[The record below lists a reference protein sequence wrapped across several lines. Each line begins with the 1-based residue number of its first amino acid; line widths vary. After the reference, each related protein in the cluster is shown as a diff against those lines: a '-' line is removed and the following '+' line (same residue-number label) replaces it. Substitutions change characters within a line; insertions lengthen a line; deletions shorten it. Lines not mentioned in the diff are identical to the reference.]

1 MVPEAPLERSEGGLV
16 AKGEGWYVVNAREAR
31 WYENEEY
38 GAWTRLAEGEG
49 DAKFK
54 QVGINIGVGS
64 PGKPSSM
71 YHREDNQEDF
81 LVLAGEC
88 ILIVEGEER
97 PLKQWDFV
105 HCPAWVDHV
114 FVGAGDGPCVVLA
127 IGARA
132 SEEIV
137 YPVNEVAAKYGASV
151 EEETPNPE
159 EAYKNVSKPRE
170 RPYREG
176 WLPS

>member
-31 WYENEEY
+31 WQENDEY
-38 GAWTRLAEGEG
+38 GSWTRLGEGEG
-49 DAKFK
+49 DAKFQ
-54 QVGINIGVGS
+54 QVGINIGVVW

-114 FVGAGDGPCVVLA
+114 F
-127 IGARA
+127 
-132 SEEIV
+132 
-137 YPVNEVAAKYGASV
+137 AAKYGASV
-151 EEETPNPE
+151 EEETPDPQ
-159 EAYKNVSKPRE
+159 EAYKNVSPPHDT
-170 RPYREG
+170 PYQEG
-176 WLPS
+176 WLP